1 MNMFDRRRFL
11 QAALASLGAAG
22 YGASVLAAQQESP
35 NGLPTR
41 PLGKTGQRVS
51 IIGLGGFH
59 IGTCEEKEAIAIMHE
74 AIDEGLT
81 FFDNSWDYH
90 MGGSEEKMGKALS
103 TGGRRDKVFLMTK
116 CCARDYKTAR
126 QHLEDSLRRLR
137 TDVIDLWQYHEINW
151 DIDAEWLFDRGAVRC
166 ALEAR
171 REGKVRFIGFTGH
184 KDYSH
189 MLKTLQR
196 QYQWEGKPFHWDTVQ
211 MPLNLLDAHYRPFQ
225 KHLLP
230 EAVKR
235 EVAVI
240 GMKGL
245 SGGLLPEKLG
255 VPAELCR
262 QFVLSLPIASL
273 ICGIRSRK
281 DLRQDIAIARN
292 FKPLTQERIDEL
304 LAQTKQPGDTGKYE
318 LYKTTRYGSEYHF
331 KQHGE

>member
-1 MNMFDRRRFL
+1 
-11 QAALASLGAAG
+11 
-22 YGASVLAAQQESP
+22 
-35 NGLPTR
+35 
-41 PLGKTGQRVS
+41 
-51 IIGLGGFH
+51 
-59 IGTCEEKEAIAIMHE
+59 
-74 AIDEGLT
+74 
-81 FFDNSWDYH
+81 
-90 MGGSEEKMGKALS
+90 
-103 TGGRRDKVFLMTK
+103 
-116 CCARDYKTAR
+116 
-126 QHLEDSLRRLR
+126 
-137 TDVIDLWQYHEINW
+137 
-151 DIDAEWLFDRGAVRC
+151 
-166 ALEAR
+166 
-171 REGKVRFIGFTGH
+171 
-184 KDYSH
+184 
-189 MLKTLQR
+189 
-196 QYQWEGKPFHWDTVQ
+196 

-262 QFVLSLPIASL
+262 QFVLSLPVSSL